1 MNTAREFHAVGI
13 VTDEATLEVFV
24 VVTGG
29 KDKTSHDPDPIKST
43 EILIGDAWTIGNKK

>member
-1 MNTAREFHAVGI
+1 MNHIREFHAVGI

-29 KDKTSHDPDPIKST
+29 TDTKTT
-43 EILIGDAWTIGNKK
+43 EILLGDVWSIGKKE

>member
-1 MNTAREFHAVGI
+1 MNHIREFHAVGI

-29 KDKTSHDPDPIKST
+29 TDTNNYDPDPLKST
-43 EILIGDAWTIGNKK
+43 EILIGDAWSIGKKE